1 MAVMVKRVMV
11 LNVAAHIVMAWFV
24 CGATSGAPRWCKTD
38 CKPFIGRWI
47 MHSTSKELP
56 MTQVQKF
63 PKVAVL
69 LSGCGHLD
77 GAEVREA
84 VLTLLALDQQ
94 GAAFVCIA
102 PNAPQFHVV
111 NHITGEVVPNAQRN
125 ILEES
130 SRIARVGQ
138 CLDLAQAQV
147 ADYDAL
153 MMPGG
158 YGVAK
163 SHCTFAFKG
172 ADADVRP
179 DVAAFVQGF
188 FDAKKPVGAICIAP
202 ALVAL
207 ALHQTQDGAA
217 MTLGNDAGCAA
228 ALTRLGQHNHN
239 TPNATQI
246 VIDEA
251 HKLVSTP
258 AYMFDDAKLS
268 DVFAGID
275 RCVAEVLKRV

>member
-1 MAVMVKRVMV
+1 M
-11 LNVAAHIVMAWFV
+11 N
-24 CGATSGAPRWCKTD
+24 S
-38 CKPFIGRWI
+38 
-47 MHSTSKELP
+47 SK
-56 MTQVQKF
+56 KI
-63 PKVAVL
+63 AVL

-84 VLTLLALDQQ
+84 VLTLLALDQH
-94 GAAFVCIA
+94 GAAFQCIA
-102 PNAPQFHVV
+102 PNAPQHHVV
-111 NHITGEVVPNAQRN
+111 NHVTGEPVPGVTRN

-138 CLDLAQAQV
+138 CLDLARARV

-153 MMPGG
+153 LMPGG

-163 SHCTFAFKG
+163 NHCSFAFKG
-172 ADADVRP
+172 AQADVRT
-179 DVAAFVQGF
+179 DVAAFVRGF

-207 ALHQTQDGAA
+207 ALSQAKDGAR

-228 ALTRLGQHNHN
+228 ALTQLGQTNEN

-251 HKLVSTP
+251 HKLVTTP
-258 AYMFDDAKLS
+258 AYMFDDARLS
-268 DVFAGID
+268 DVFTGIE
-275 RCVAEVLKRV
+275 RCVSEVLKRA

>member
-1 MAVMVKRVMV
+1 LWQRGLGRSAAVAFCANCDRYWLQNGTPLRCVQVW
-11 LNVAAHIVMAWFV
+11 LDN
-24 CGATSGAPRWCKTD
+24 APN
-38 CKPFIGRWI
+38 P
-47 MHSTSKELP
+47 KEKAMSSAP
-56 MTQVQKF
+56 ESPQI
-63 PKVAVL
+63 AVL

-84 VLTLLALDQQ
+84 VLTLLALDQH
-94 GAAFVCIA
+94 GAAFQCIA
-102 PNAPQFHVV
+102 PNAPQFHVI
-111 NHITGEVVPNAQRN
+111 NHVTGEPVPGASRN

-138 CLDLAQAQV
+138 CLDLAQAKV
-147 ADYDAL
+147 ADYAAL
-153 MMPGG
+153 LMPGG

-163 SHCTFAFKG
+163 NHCSFAFKG
-172 ADADVRP
+172 AQADVRP
-179 DVAAFVQGF
+179 DVAAFVSGF
-188 FDAKKPVGAICIAP
+188 FSAKKPVGAICIAP

-207 ALHQTQDGAA
+207 ALHQAHDGAA

-228 ALTRLGQHNHN
+228 ALTQLGQQNRN
-239 TPNATQI
+239 TPSARDI

-268 DVFAGID
+268 DVFVGIE
-275 RCVAEVLKRV
+275 RCVAEVLKRL

>member
-1 MAVMVKRVMV
+1 
-11 LNVAAHIVMAWFV
+11 
-24 CGATSGAPRWCKTD
+24 
-38 CKPFIGRWI
+38 
-47 MHSTSKELP
+47 
-56 MTQVQKF
+56 MTQSK
-63 PKVAVL
+63 KVAVL

-84 VLTLLALDQQ
+84 VLTLLALDQR
-94 GAAFVCIA
+94 GAAYQCMA
-102 PNAPQFHVV
+102 PNAAQFHVI
-111 NHITGEVVPNAQRN
+111 NHVTGEPVAGATRN

-138 CLDLAQAQV
+138 CLDLAQAKV

-153 MMPGG
+153 LMPGG

-163 SHCTFAFKG
+163 NHCSFAFKG

-179 DVAAFVQGF
+179 DVAAFVRGF
-188 FDAKKPVGAICIAP
+188 FSAGKPVGAICIAP

-207 ALHQTQDGAA
+207 ALHEAKDRAE
-217 MTLGNDAGCAA
+217 MTLGNDAACAA
-228 ALTRLGQHNHN
+228 ALTKLGQHNHD

-268 DVFAGID
+268 DVFTGID
-275 RCVAEVLKRV
+275 RCVAEVLKRA